1 MSIEI
6 KNVSYT
12 YTPKTPF
19 AQQALKEV
27 NLTIDKG
34 EFVAV
39 IGQTGSGKST
49 LAEHIAGL
57 LKPSKGQV
65 CIDGI
70 DVNESSPK
78 AKSARQKVG
87 MVFQYPEE
95 QLFAETVYE
104 DIAFGPRNQ
113 GKTPEEVD
121 GAVRRAMAVVS
132 LDFDTFANRSPF
144 QLSGGQMRRVAMAGI
159 FAMETDYLILDEPS
173 AGLDPQSR
181 DNVFAQLMEIFNSR
195 HIGVIL
201 ITHSMEEAALYAQ
214 RILVM
219 SGGELRLD
227 GKTRDIFLKSRE
239 ELTGAMVDVPE
250 SVKLTTELKTAGLKV
265 EGLPLTKTELV
276 TAIKKAKGWN

>member
-6 KNVSYT
+6 KNVSFT

-19 AQQALKEV
+19 AQQALKKV
-27 NLTIDKG
+27 NLTIEKG

-57 LKPSKGQV
+57 LKPSQGQV
-65 CIDGI
+65 CIDGV
-70 DVNESSPK
+70 DVNEKSPK

-95 QLFAETVYE
+95 QHFAETVYE

-181 DNVFAQLMEIFNSR
+181 DNVFGQLMEIFNSR
-195 HIGVIL
+195 KIGVIL

-239 ELTGAMVDVPE
+239 ELTSAMVDVPE

>member
-6 KNVSYT
+6 KNVSFT

-19 AQQALKEV
+19 AQQALKKV
-27 NLTIDKG
+27 NLTIEKG

-57 LKPSKGQV
+57 LKPSQGQV
-65 CIDGI
+65 CIDGV
-70 DVNESSPK
+70 DVNEKSPK

-181 DNVFAQLMEIFNSR
+181 DNVFGQLMEIFNSR
-195 HIGVIL
+195 KIGVIL

-219 SGGELRLD
+219 SSGELCLD

-239 ELTGAMVDVPE
+239 ELTHAMVDVPE
-250 SVKLTTELKTAGLKV
+250 SVKLTTELKAAGLNV

>member
-19 AQQALKEV
+19 AQQALKNV
-27 NLTIDKG
+27 SLTIAKG

-65 CIDGI
+65 CIDGV
-70 DVNESSPK
+70 DVNEKSPK

-113 GKTPEEVD
+113 GKTVEEVD
-121 GAVRRAMAVVS
+121 GAVRRAMEVVA
-132 LDFDTFANRSPF
+132 LDFATFANRSPF

-159 FAMETDYLILDEPS
+159 FAMESDYLILDEPS
-173 AGLDPQSR
+173 AGLDPKSR
-181 DNVFAQLMEIFNSR
+181 DTVFEQLMEIFRSR
-195 HIGVIL
+195 QIGIIL

-219 SGGELRLD
+219 SHGELCLD
-227 GKTRDIFLKSRE
+227 GKTTDIFLKARAD
-239 ELTGAMVDVPE
+239 LTQAMVDVPE
-250 SVKLTTELKTAGLKV
+250 SVKLTSELKEHGLAI
-265 EGLPLTKTELV
+265 EGVPLTKDELV

>member
-6 KNVSYT
+6 KNVSFT

-19 AQQALKEV
+19 AQQALKKV
-27 NLTIDKG
+27 NLTIEKG

-57 LKPSKGQV
+57 LKPSQGQV
-65 CIDGI
+65 CIDGV
-70 DVNESSPK
+70 DVNEKSPK

-201 ITHSMEEAALYAQ
+201 ITHS
-214 RILVM
+214 
-219 SGGELRLD
+219 
-227 GKTRDIFLKSRE
+227 
-239 ELTGAMVDVPE
+239 
-250 SVKLTTELKTAGLKV
+250 
-265 EGLPLTKTELV
+265 
-276 TAIKKAKGWN
+276 

>member
-6 KNVSYT
+6 KNVSFT

-19 AQQALKEV
+19 AQQALKKV
-27 NLTIDKG
+27 NLTIEKG

-57 LKPSKGQV
+57 LKPSQGQV
-65 CIDGI
+65 CIDGV
-70 DVNESSPK
+70 DVNEKSPK

-181 DNVFAQLMEIFNSR
+181 DNVFGQLMEIFNSR
-195 HIGVIL
+195 KIGVIL

>member
-195 HIGVIL
+195 HIGIIL

>member
-195 HIGVIL
+195 HIGIIL

-239 ELTGAMVDVPE
+239 ELTSAMVDVPE

>member
-6 KNVSYT
+6 KNVSFT

-19 AQQALKEV
+19 AQQALKNV
-27 NLTIDKG
+27 NLTIEKG

-57 LKPSKGQV
+57 LKPSQGQV
-65 CIDGI
+65 CIDGV
-70 DVNESSPK
+70 DVNEKSPK

-181 DNVFAQLMEIFNSR
+181 DNVFGQLMEIFNSR
-195 HIGVIL
+195 KIGVIL

-239 ELTGAMVDVPE
+239 ELTSAMVDVPE

>member
-19 AQQALKEV
+19 AQQALNNV
-27 NLTIDKG
+27 NLTVEKG

-70 DVNESSPK
+70 DVNEKSPK

-121 GAVRRAMAVVS
+121 GAVRRAMEVVA
-132 LDFDTFANRSPF
+132 LDFDTFATRSPF

-181 DNVFAQLMEIFNSR
+181 DTVFAQLM
-195 HIGVIL
+195 
-201 ITHSMEEAALYAQ
+201 
-214 RILVM
+214 
-219 SGGELRLD
+219 
-227 GKTRDIFLKSRE
+227 DIFHSRKIGMSS
-239 ELTGAMVDVPE
+239 LLLIVWKKQLYMLNVFWSWLMGSYVWT
-250 SVKLTTELKTAGLKV
+250 VKPG
-265 EGLPLTKTELV
+265 
-276 TAIKKAKGWN
+276 IFS

>member
-195 HIGVIL
+195 HIGIIL

-239 ELTGAMVDVPE
+239 ELTSAMVDVPE
-250 SVKLTTELKTAGLKV
+250 SVKLTTELKTAGLQL

>member
-6 KNVSYT
+6 KNVSFT

-19 AQQALKEV
+19 AQQALKKV
-27 NLTIDKG
+27 NLTIEKG

-57 LKPSKGQV
+57 LKPSQGQV
-65 CIDGI
+65 CIDGV
-70 DVNESSPK
+70 DVNEKSPK

-181 DNVFAQLMEIFNSR
+181 DNVFGQLMEIFNSR
-195 HIGVIL
+195 KIGVIL

-239 ELTGAMVDVPE
+239 ELTSAMVDVPE

>member
-6 KNVSYT
+6 KNVSFT

-19 AQQALKEV
+19 AQQALKKV
-27 NLTIDKG
+27 NLTIEKG

-57 LKPSKGQV
+57 LKPSQGQV
-65 CIDGI
+65 CIDGV
-70 DVNESSPK
+70 DVNEKSPK

-181 DNVFAQLMEIFNSR
+181 DNVFGQLMEIFNSR
-195 HIGVIL
+195 KIGVIL

-239 ELTGAMVDVPE
+239 ELTSAIVDVPE

>member
-6 KNVSYT
+6 KNVSFT

-19 AQQALKEV
+19 AQQALKKV
-27 NLTIDKG
+27 NLTIEKG

-57 LKPSKGQV
+57 LKPSQGQV
-65 CIDGI
+65 CIDGV
-70 DVNESSPK
+70 DVNEKSPK

-87 MVFQYPEE
+87 TVFQYPEE

-181 DNVFAQLMEIFNSR
+181 DNVFGQLMEIFNSR
-195 HIGVIL
+195 KIGVIL

-239 ELTGAMVDVPE
+239 ELTHAMVDVPE
-250 SVKLTTELKTAGLKV
+250 SVKLTTELKAAGLNV